1 MKIMIQKI
9 FFILAITLMLLVPTL
24 KVYSHAMVDVIINSE
39 TGKVELKDDSED
51 AVTDKKSA
59 FAKVIENYNEL
70 ITFFGGLATISFVAI
85 FIKHFVELGAKATN
99 PNERK
104 EIVGGLFWS
113 GIAAAGLGSVTFI
126 FSLLFNVFK

>member
-59 FAKVIENYNEL
+59 FAKVIENY
-70 ITFFGGLATISFVAI
+70 
-85 FIKHFVELGAKATN
+85 K
-99 PNERK
+99 
-104 EIVGGLFWS
+104 
-113 GIAAAGLGSVTFI
+113 
-126 FSLLFNVFK
+126 